1 MLGADGH
8 SAQWDDIIPRGTND
22 WATSLL
28 WLRRLPCRCIA
39 ACFLLCVTTV
49 LTLLTALTGGPARE
63 KPTQLSQT
71 LLCKGLYYL
80 CNLNP
85 INSKPTQ
92 SSSTRR
98 GAEEGEGVC
107 LCVRRE
113 AEQQGRSESHHLSR
127 FIQYFLAP
135 FVRFNKGFAH
145 RGGEFYLLISPTLP
159 R

>member
-1 MLGADGH
+1 MSGADGR

-28 WLRRLPCRCIA
+28 WLRRLQCRCTA

-49 LTLLTALTGGPARE
+49 LTLLMALTGGPARE
-63 KPTQLSQT
+63 NPTQLSQT

-98 GAEEGEGVC
+98 GTEEGEGVC
-107 LCVRRE
+107 LCVLRE
-113 AEQQGRSESHHLSR
+113 AKQQGGSESHHLSSVLFTIFLLLLCDSTKALHTEEGNLR
-127 FIQYFLAP
+127 RVPFIC
-135 FVRFNKGFAH
+135 
-145 RGGEFYLLISPTLP
+145 
-159 R
+159 

>member
-1 MLGADGH
+1 MLGADGR

-22 WATSLL
+22 WATPLL
-28 WLRRLPCRCIA
+28 WLRRLRCRCVA

-49 LTLLTALTGGPARE
+49 LTLLMALTGGPARE
-63 KPTQLSQT
+63 NPTQLSQT

-98 GAEEGEGVC
+98 GTGGGGVC
-107 LCVRRE
+107 LCVRRGTK
-113 AEQQGRSESHHLSR
+113 QQAGSESHHLSSVL
-127 FIQYFLAP
+127 FNIFLPLLCDSTKALLTEEGGWRGAP
-135 FVRFNKGFAH
+135 F
-145 RGGEFYLLISPTLP
+145 IC
-159 R
+159 